1 MCIRV
6 LYEYPA
12 NIILWEVS
20 LISVYDESF
29 YTETLRSGLYDTD
42 CLGMTFGVN
51 QEFITLV
58 QSEGKQEE
66 NYLTGRK
73 LLSEFKL
80 RYLYKCP
87 NDSLYNWN

>member
-20 LISVYDESF
+20 LISVYNESF

-42 CLGMTFGVN
+42 GLGMALRVN
-51 QEFITLV
+51 QEFITFV
-58 QSEGKQEE
+58 
-66 NYLTGRK
+66 
-73 LLSEFKL
+73 
-80 RYLYKCP
+80 
-87 NDSLYNWN
+87 